1 MKIEKDADLARALPP
16 PSVAGSGATLSESL
30 STLAPPTMAW
40 DKTEQRWNGFDSWS
54 AKVENYLKSGFVEP
68 VSKPGF
74 HEAVPHFQS
83 FAAGHKA
90 ALEQFDDGET
100 IVVAGQLYS
109 VVDLA
114 AAYRR
119 LREETA
125 FAVPDC
131 LMVVDPRVPGKGFL
145 AVEKIDCI
153 DGSALEY
160 QLMGERSE
168 DCLGLVNEIRE
179 LVRQAKEVLQGE
191 FFVNLDNPSNWG
203 LTAVG
208 VIRAK
213 RRLPLTQSD
222 LVILQPIF

>member
-1 MKIEKDADLARALPP
+1 MKIDKDPDLARGCPPSSVVASGVSSSDLPP
-16 PSVAGSGATLSESL
+16 PLS
-30 STLAPPTMAW
+30 LAWETH
-40 DKTEQRWNGFDSWS
+40 EHQWNGFDSWS
-54 AKVENYLKSGFVEP
+54 AKVEDYLKSGFVQP

-74 HEAVPHFQS
+74 HEAVPHFQT
-83 FAAGHKA
+83 FGAGARA
-90 ALEQFDDGET
+90 ALSQYDDGET
-100 IVVAGQLYS
+100 VVVAGQLYG
-109 VVDLA
+109 VADLA

-125 FAVPDC
+125 FVVPDC
-131 LMVVDPRVPGKGFL
+131 LMVVDPRVPGRAFL

-160 QLMGERSE
+160 QLMGDTSD
-168 DCLGLVNEIRE
+168 DCLRLVSEIRE
-179 LVRQAKEVLQGE
+179 LIGQAKEVLRGE
-191 FFVNLDNPSNWG
+191 FFVNLDNPASWG

-222 LVILQPIF
+222 IVILQPVH